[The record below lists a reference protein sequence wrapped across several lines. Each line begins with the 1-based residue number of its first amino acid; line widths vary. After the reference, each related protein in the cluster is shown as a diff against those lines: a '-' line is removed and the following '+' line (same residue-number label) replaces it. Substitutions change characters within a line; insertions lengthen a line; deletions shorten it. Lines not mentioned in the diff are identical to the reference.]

1 MGKITNCKDLIMAL
15 LYAKGHTGKQCEPIF
30 GKTRLM
36 KMVFLFD
43 KEIRSK
49 FNLKKTIPN
58 TALPKFE
65 SCDYGPFSAQVY
77 EDLEFLVE
85 MGFVDVIQVED
96 AELLEEEIQEYKY
109 WQATSGGEE
118 KEQDEFQERF
128 CLTTLGR
135 EFVKEELLKSL
146 SKEQWDA
153 LDEFK
158 RRCTSAELRTL
169 LRYVYTKY
177 PDMTTKSKIRKEV
190 MGTG

>member
-1 MGKITNCKDLIMAL
+1 MGKITNCKDLLMAL
-15 LYAKGHTGKQCEPIF
+15 LYAKGHTGKQHEPII

-49 FNLKKTIPN
+49 FNLKKTIPVS
-58 TALPKFE
+58 ALPKFDP
-65 SCDYGPFSAQVY
+65 CDYGPFSSQVY

-85 MGFVDVIQVED
+85 IGLVDVIKIED
-96 AELLEEEIQEYKY
+96 TELLEEERQEYEY
-109 WQATSGGEE
+109 WQATSGGED

-128 CLTTLGR
+128 SLSKLGR
-135 EFVKEELLKSL
+135 EFVKEELLNSL

-158 RRCTSAELRTL
+158 RRCTSAELKTL

-177 PDMTTKSKIRKEV
+177 PDMTTKSKIRKRV
-190 MGTG
+190 IGY